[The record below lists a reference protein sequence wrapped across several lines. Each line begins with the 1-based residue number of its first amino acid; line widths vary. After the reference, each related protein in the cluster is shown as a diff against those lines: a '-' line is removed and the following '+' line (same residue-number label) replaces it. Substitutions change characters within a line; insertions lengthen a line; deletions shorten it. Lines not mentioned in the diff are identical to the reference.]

1 MSNGR
6 RWLALDADMF
16 GKPFTIDLQH
26 EFGWAGVGTWIAF
39 LCACKRSRIPGTV
52 RFLNEADARAQL
64 GILGWELIDSQ
75 GKEWTLDDFWGF
87 TGRKKQT
94 RRTRRGREMNVT
106 ATHWGRWQQ
115 DATRA
120 REAER
125 KRTSRGR
132 QRPGPVRERVDIDW
146 TNGRPDRDRDS
157 DTPQPPEGGRDARCA
172 EGQNRQD
179 LRAGMDAL
187 LGSLTPPNAPKKNLL

>member
-1 MSNGR
+1 MNNGR

-16 GKPFTIDLQH
+16 GKPFTLELYH

-39 LCACKRSRIPGTV
+39 LCACKRSHTPGTF
-52 RFLNEADARAQL
+52 RFISEPDARAQL
-64 GILGWELIDSQ
+64 GLLSWELVDNKGQ
-75 GKEWTLDDFWGF
+75 VWTLDEFWLF

-115 DATRA
+115 DATRS

-125 KRTSRGR
+125 KRTSRDKK
-132 QRPGPVRERVDIDW
+132 RPGPVRERVDIDW
-146 TNGRPDRDRDS
+146 TNGRPDRDNDS
-157 DTPQPPEGGRDARCA
+157 DTPQPPKGGQVTRRA
-172 EGQNRQD
+172 EEPKD
-179 LRAGMDAL
+179 LRAALNAVTTMKDSMRGDPTDA
-187 LGSLTPPNAPKKNLL
+187 